1 MAINRAKP
9 QYRRYERVQMFSK
22 VKDSS
27 EYCIFISHKSS
38 DLGAAREIGDYII
51 NNAKIDIYLDDNDK
65 GLVDAVSREDDKMIV
80 KYIEKALDRSTH
92 LLCLISDQTRT
103 SWWVP
108 YEIGIAKANFKNIA
122 SLKLKNITD
131 VPSFLKIEAVLMGI
145 KSLNEYL
152 RKINESGV
160 ERKYFSLIPYYD
172 TVHPLNERLDISF

>member
-9 QYRRYERVQMFSK
+9 QYRMYESVQIFSK
-22 VKDSS
+22 IKDSS

-38 DLGAAREIGDYII
+38 DLEAARKIGDYII

-80 KYIEKALDRSTH
+80 KYIEKALNRSTH

-108 YEIGIAKANFKNIA
+108 YEIGIAKAGSKNIA
-122 SLKLKNITD
+122 SLKLKNITG
-131 VPSFLKIEAVLMGI
+131 VPSFLKIETVLMGI

-152 RKINESGV
+152 EKINKSGV
-160 ERKYFSLIPYYD
+160 ERKYSSLIPYYNI
-172 TVHPLNERLDISF
+172 VHPLDECLDISF